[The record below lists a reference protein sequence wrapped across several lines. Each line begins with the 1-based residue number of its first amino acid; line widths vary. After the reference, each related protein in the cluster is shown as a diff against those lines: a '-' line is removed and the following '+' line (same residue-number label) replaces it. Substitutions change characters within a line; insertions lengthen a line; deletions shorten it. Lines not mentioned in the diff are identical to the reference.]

1 MLIGDFEESNF
12 KKNNPSIVNFSRF
25 LISSDGNIKSTIFH
39 LKIGDASFKTIEY
52 LTEFINGTILLTSNN
67 ILSTKI
73 EYPNKIIFLF
83 HETDSPEVLLIMHQS
98 EIQKYVDKKDF
109 EIQKINNIDEI
120 IDQKKRIKK
129 IENHFRQTITK
140 DDILKELSRLCVGI
154 KNVQTLSRIAD
165 RIIELRMS

>member
-1 MLIGDFEESNF
+1 VLRYRAHRLHAN
-12 KKNNPSIVNFSRF
+12 R
-25 LISSDGNIKSTIFH
+25 
-39 LKIGDASFKTIEY
+39 Y
-52 LTEFINGTILLTSNN
+52 
-67 ILSTKI
+67 I